1 MSGGCPRRGFAL
13 PSAIFL
19 LVVLAALGA
28 FLLRISTSQQIGA
41 ALDVQGARAFQA
53 ARAGIEWGL
62 FQSLRNDSCGGGTLS
77 FGGTGMAGFSTA
89 VVCARTTANEL
100 GTTVIVDQITATA
113 CNQPPCPNASP
124 GTNYVERQLR
134 ATVGR

>member
-1 MSGGCPRRGFAL
+1 VSGGRARGGFAL

-28 FLLRISTSQQIGA
+28 FLLRISMSQQIGA

-62 FQSLRNDSCGGGTLS
+62 FQSLRNDSCGSTTLS
-77 FGGTGMAGFSTA
+77 FGGTGMAGFSTT
-89 VVCARTTANEL
+89 VGCARTTANEL
-100 GTTVIVDQITATA
+100 GTTVTVDQITATA

-124 GTNYVERQLR
+124 GTSYVERQLSAKVSR
-134 ATVGR
+134 